1 MAITKDDIQNIVLEN
16 SDKKAIVLE
25 HCTGLGKSFSALK
38 IIHKY
43 KPKKVLLL
51 VAEIH
56 HKLNWSNEILK
67 FQNLYNIDIYKDSNI
82 TMECYASMKNYTET
96 EWDFIICDE
105 AHHLSDLRI
114 DFLTS
119 MVASKYIL
127 LSATLEPSH
136 LQYLL
141 HRLHIYNK
149 NKDYYYSKIS
159 LKYAINKG
167 IIPEPDIYIIPIQ
180 LNDKIYSETIEE
192 TWGKESLR
200 KTITTT
206 YATMWDYL
214 KNKKIYPNTKL
225 IIRCTQAQKNEYYVS
240 KIEYWRERFFNTYQ
254 DWVKNKWLQYG
265 SQRKRFLGE
274 LKTPLVHKLLTI
286 LDDTRYICYCT
297 SIDQANKLGADAAVH
312 SKNKSNGKILQE
324 FQDKKRNHL
333 FCIGMLTEGQ
343 NLKDIEV
350 GIIVQLDGKERPFVQ
365 KMGRIL
371 RSETP
376 QQYIF
381 YYKNTR
387 DEEYLSNILKGVDM
401 DYIQTIDN
409 IEELNYESNN

>member
-206 YATMWDYL
+206 YEKMWDYL

-225 IIRCTQAQKNEYYVS
+225 I
-240 KIEYWRERFFNTYQ
+240 
-254 DWVKNKWLQYG
+254 D
-265 SQRKRFLGE
+265 RKS
-274 LKTPLVHKLLTI
+274 V
-286 LDDTRYICYCT
+286 
-297 SIDQANKLGADAAVH
+297 V
-312 SKNKSNGKILQE
+312 
-324 FQDKKRNHL
+324 
-333 FCIGMLTEGQ
+333 
-343 NLKDIEV
+343 
-350 GIIVQLDGKERPFVQ
+350 
-365 KMGRIL
+365 
-371 RSETP
+371 
-376 QQYIF
+376 
-381 YYKNTR
+381 
-387 DEEYLSNILKGVDM
+387 
-401 DYIQTIDN
+401 
-409 IEELNYESNN
+409 